1 METKGRGG
9 RRNYA
14 KYTQSIFQ
22 IPLNLLESISP
33 NGHPPP
39 PLTEDHML
47 DLLMLLL
54 AAAFFAVSLAYVFAC
69 NRL

>member
-1 METKGRGG
+1 M
-9 RRNYA
+9 
-14 KYTQSIFQ
+14 QSIFH
-22 IPLNLLESISP
+22 IPLNLLESIRP
-33 NGHPPP
+33 DGHPPY